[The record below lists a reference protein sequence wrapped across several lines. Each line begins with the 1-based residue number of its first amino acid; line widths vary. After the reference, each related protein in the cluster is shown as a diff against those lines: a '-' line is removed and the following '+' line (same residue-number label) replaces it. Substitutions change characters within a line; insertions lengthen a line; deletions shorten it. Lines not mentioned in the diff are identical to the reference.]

1 MGNDVMIQVEGLE
14 KRFRGEV
21 ILTGVDMLL
30 EKGKIYGLVGMNG
43 SGKTVLMKCI
53 CGFLQPTEGKVTVEG
68 KVIGKDIDF
77 PHSLG
82 LMLETPGF
90 IPYMSGKSN
99 LKNLALIKN
108 KIGDREIEEAMQLVG
123 LNPKL
128 KKRVSKY
135 SLGMRQRL
143 GIAQA
148 IMEKPELLILDEPF
162 NGLDAQGVEDIRK
175 LLMKLKEE
183 GVTIL
188 LASHYDEDIRTLC
201 EDVYLVQNHQ
211 VAKKEKESIADE
223 EK

>member
-211 VAKKEKESIADE
+211 VTKKEKESIADE